1 MSTYQKIF
9 GTGPR
14 GLLISLIMLAIFIYV
29 EKYFSALQI
38 TENDFFRSIIFYV
51 LSAVTLVII
60 IWSVKSLPP
69 ADRGN
74 KLVTAGAFKYFR
86 HPLYG
91 AFLSFFDFGLA
102 VFLNN
107 WIYIIWAILQHPVW
121 HWNIKGEEKLMENA
135 FPGEYEKYCKTTGR
149 FFLKLLR

>member
-1 MSTYQKIF
+1 
-9 GTGPR
+9 
-14 GLLISLIMLAIFIYV
+14 MLAIFIYV

-69 ADRGN
+69 TDRGN
-74 KLVTAGAFKYFR
+74 KLITNGVFKYFR

-107 WIYIIWAILQHPVW
+107 WIYIIWAILQHPLW
-121 HWNIKGEEKLMENA
+121 HWNIKGEEKLMKDA
-135 FPGEYEKYCKTTGR
+135 FPGEYEKYCEKTGR
-149 FFLKLLR
+149 FFLKFL